1 MKSKKTKDDR
11 AEKALAEAEA
21 AGAEISELA
30 KAANYRGDKLMGTD
44 QERATKYYEWA
55 REKDPKYAEPVFAL
69 AKMAVVTGDTTTTIA
84 LLTEV
89 KSRGGKKLI
98 KQVGYDPLFEVVKDD
113 PAVQALMR

>member
-1 MKSKKTKDDR
+1 MS
-11 AEKALAEAEA
+11 
-21 AGAEISELA
+21 
-30 KAANYRGDKLMGTD
+30 
-44 QERATKYYEWA
+44 
-55 REKDPKYAEPVFAL
+55 
-69 AKMAVVTGDTTTTIA
+69 DTTTTIA